1 MSVTKEQQAL
11 ADAYKVERDDD
22 KADQL
27 LVEVSNERWKQ
38 QQKFGPQHHLRDR
51 IAPGELDIYKVEADW
66 CRAECDKHAADGGA
80 SWTDILLEET
90 FEALAE
96 SEPAKLRAEL
106 VQVAA
111 VAMAWVEAIDRRG
124 EV

>member
-1 MSVTKEQQAL
+1 MPNAVKPANY
-11 ADAYKVERDDD
+11 DGWDINRV
-22 KADQL
+22 DQL
-27 LVEVSNERWKQ
+27 LVEVSDERWRQ

-51 IAPGELDIYKVEADW
+51 IAPGELEIYRVEADW
-66 CRAECDKHAADGGA
+66 CRNECDKHAKEGGA

-96 SEPAKLRAEL
+96 SDPKKLRAEL

-111 VAMAWVEAIDRRG
+111 VAMAWVEAIDRRSEG
-124 EV
+124 